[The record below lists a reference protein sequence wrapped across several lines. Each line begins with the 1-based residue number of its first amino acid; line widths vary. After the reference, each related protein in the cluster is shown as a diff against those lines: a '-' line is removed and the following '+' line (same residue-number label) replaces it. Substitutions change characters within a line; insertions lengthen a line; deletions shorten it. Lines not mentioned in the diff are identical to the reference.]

1 MTQTNKPSNQQ
12 VRDYMAQ
19 RREDRTP
26 PPSQEEV
33 RRQLG
38 WTMLV
43 AERAAQRPR

>member
-38 WTMLV
+38 WRLEPNNKS
-43 AERAAQRPR
+43 AECAR